1 MARDRIFA
9 KYTGRDPMADFLPG
23 IAARDI
29 MESEFQAISDDDKA
43 RIKANADSPHAIY
56 DLRHDAPAE
65 VAQAEKR
72 VEREAAEA
80 APVEAVSVTVA
91 GADKPAKIE
100 TKK

>member
-29 MESEFQAISDDDKA
+29 MESEFHVLSDDDKA

-65 VAQAEKR
+65 VAKAEQR
-72 VEREAAEA
+72 IEHEAVAA
-80 APVEAVSVTVA
+80 APSEAVSVTVG
-91 GADKPAKIE
+91 GADKPAK
-100 TKK
+100 K